1 MMFLLCV
8 SSPKTLPSPSLLSS
22 MLGTNLMIL
31 ILSILMD
38 IIMIAVN
45 LYVSSNEISEK
56 KQGATRILKIVDIA
70 GAGTIL
76 ATFVFCALYMILSAP
91 ILNVDE

>member
-22 MLGTNLMIL
+22 MLGTNFMIL

-45 LYVSSNEISEK
+45 LYVSSNETSEK
-56 KQGATRILKIVDIA
+56 KLGTPRILRIVDIA
-70 GAGTIL
+70 GAGIVL
-76 ATFVFCALYMILSAP
+76 ATFFFCALYMILSAP
-91 ILNVDE
+91 VLAIED